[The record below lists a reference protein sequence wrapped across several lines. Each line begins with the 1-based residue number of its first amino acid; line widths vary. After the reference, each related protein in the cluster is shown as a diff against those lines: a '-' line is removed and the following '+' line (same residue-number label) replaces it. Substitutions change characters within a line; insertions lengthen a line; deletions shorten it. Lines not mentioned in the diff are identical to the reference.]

1 MSGKSLWS
9 KFTQIVSAE
18 VLNVDIGSELVT
30 KLFAAKNLKH
40 FDDGDDDDDDGDYG
54 DD

>member
-1 MSGKSLWS
+1 MIKIHPHS
-9 KFTQIVSAE
+9 VSAE
-18 VLNVDIGSELVT
+18 VLNVDIRSELVT

-40 FDDGDDDDDDGDYG
+40 FDDRDDGDFG

>member
-1 MSGKSLWS
+1 MVIK
-9 KFTQIVSAE
+9 IHPHHVSAE

-40 FDDGDDDDDDGDYG
+40 FDDDDDDDGDGDYG
-54 DD
+54 DDSL